1 MRFLSTSIWQTII
14 SVSGRDRLVAIV
26 SWAIADW
33 VEMEIVVRRKTST
46 ITAMTVSGLTTLQVN
61 TTSIWQTIVSVRG
74 RDRLDTRVLG
84 AISSAAAV
92 SVEMGGL
99 GA

>member
-1 MRFLSTSIWQTII
+1 M
-14 SVSGRDRLVAIV
+14 IV
-26 SWAIADW
+26 SWAKADS
-33 VEMEIVVRRKTST
+33 VEMEIVVGRKTST
-46 ITAMTVSGLTTLQVN
+46 ITAITALALTTVQVN
-61 TTSIWQTIVSVRG
+61 TTSIWQTRVSVRG

-84 AISSAAAV
+84 AISLAAAV